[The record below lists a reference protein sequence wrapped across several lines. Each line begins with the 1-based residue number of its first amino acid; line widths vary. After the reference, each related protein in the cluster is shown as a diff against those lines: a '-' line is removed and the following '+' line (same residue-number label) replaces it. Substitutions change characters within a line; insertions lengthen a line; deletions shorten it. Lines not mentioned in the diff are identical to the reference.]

1 MAKILVTTLPHE
13 GHLNPT
19 FGIADELRKRGH
31 DIAYLGHPIIDEK
44 IRSQEFT
51 VLKNRK
57 MSFSD
62 IGFLFIMLLLQ
73 KSRGERE
80 MKLAL
85 RLFTTRLK
93 PQVKHIKYLIDNYH
107 PDIIINDAFH
117 YAGALASEMKNL
129 PWVDCWTAGMMH
141 PESDPYLSTVP
152 KYRVTKLL
160 DYFDKRIN
168 KIRKSLN
175 LCSKSSGS
183 FLKPSPWLQ
192 LYTSCPEI
200 EPNTPELGVTAE
212 CIGPCIGN
220 RKEQTINIDKMFNE
234 KLNQHPLVYVS
245 FGTFFNRNKKSIRK
259 IILAAEKL
267 NIRMLISTPLINMQ
281 KHISKTQKNVVLISR
296 APQRHVLGR
305 TQLFITH
312 GGNNSVQEALTAGVP
327 MLVTPVA
334 GEQQYNANR
343 VRWLG
348 AGDIID
354 VTSNSAED
362 ISKQIKRLLEN
373 KEYKEKTSLIQKQ
386 LEQYNAPVRA
396 ANLIEEVLKQSAK
409 QPLL

>member
-19 FGIADELRKRGH
+19 FGIANELRKRGH
-31 DIAYLGHPIIDEK
+31 DIVYLGHPIIDEK
-44 IRSQEFT
+44 IRNQDFSI
-51 VLKNRK
+51 LKNRK
-57 MSFSD
+57 MGIAD
-62 IGFLFIMLLLQ
+62 IGFLFIMLTLQ
-73 KSRGERE
+73 KSRGEHE
-80 MKLAL
+80 MKMAM

-93 PQVKHIKYLIDNYH
+93 PQVKHINYLIDSFH

-117 YAGALASEMKNL
+117 YAGALASEIKNL

-141 PESDPYLSTVP
+141 PESIPYLSPVP
-152 KYRVTKLL
+152 KYRVNKLL
-160 DYFDKRIN
+160 GFFDRRIN

-175 LCSKSSGS
+175 LSSKPAGS

-200 EPNTPELGVTAE
+200 EPNTPDLGGTAV
-212 CIGPCIGN
+212 CIGPCIGD
-220 RKEQTINIDKMFNE
+220 RKEQAINIDKMFNE

-259 IILAAEKL
+259 LISAAEKL
-267 NIRMLISTPLINMQ
+267 KIRMLISTPLINMQ
-281 KHISKTQKNVVLISR
+281 QHISKTQKNVVLISR
-296 APQRHVLGR
+296 APQRYVLDR
-305 TQLFITH
+305 AQLFITH

-348 AGDIID
+348 VGDIID
-354 VTSNSAED
+354 VTCNSAED

-373 KEYKEKTSLIQKQ
+373 KEYTKKTSLIQKQ
-386 LEQYNAPVRA
+386 LEKYNAPVRA
-396 ANLIEEVLKQSAK
+396 ANLIEGILKSNS
-409 QPLL
+409 